1 MLMPVVFMSTET
13 LQIKG
18 EGVEEGAYSGV
29 DKEGEVRECE
39 RVRVRMWVETQTGR
53 GLYFLSF

>member
-1 MLMPVVFMSTET
+1 MLMPVVLMSTET

-29 DKEGEVRECE
+29 DKEGEVRESE
-39 RVRVRMWVETQTGR
+39 KVGR
-53 GLYFLSF
+53 DQMGKGLYFLS